1 MLLDRNEHK
10 IDETN
15 KEVAFKVEWQRVALA
30 KLNKKFYDVLEFRR
44 FTVKGIKVNEYVTT
58 FRIKKM
64 SDFLID
70 NVERFRQMLEMD
82 LGGKQTSF
90 DEEQQSVESGGG
102 KFDETKREASVTK
115 ASVQHA

>member
-70 NVERFRQMLEMD
+70 NVERFR
-82 LGGKQTSF
+82 
-90 DEEQQSVESGGG
+90 
-102 KFDETKREASVTK
+102 
-115 ASVQHA
+115 